1 MESNTPNCDN
11 KTDINSEQSKKPFK
25 ARNSEY
31 IEINTLNIFKQNS
44 NLINNLTRRYSYDPK
59 IYIKNFVPVLRP
71 KESDLNMIPTKL
83 TLNNKKRNSSALS
96 KTSSFDEDDKVEE
109 SKDELNLKNS
119 FVNSVSSNSSFNSED
134 DDNNKINNVR
144 KNFTK
149 IRKYSI
155 FRKNSRNNSI
165 SKTLK
170 INLENES
177 CINNKMKELDNSIE
191 NNNFLRKPK
200 KSFYFLSSFKKNEN
214 IIFNSFQKNRSRIN
228 SISILETLQNKLK

>member
-1 MESNTPNCDN
+1 
-11 KTDINSEQSKKPFK
+11 
-25 ARNSEY
+25 
-31 IEINTLNIFKQNS
+31 
-44 NLINNLTRRYSYDPK
+44 
-59 IYIKNFVPVLRP
+59 
-71 KESDLNMIPTKL
+71 MIPTKL

-134 DDNNKINNVR
+134 DDNNKINNIK

-170 INLENES
+170 INLDNES

-191 NNNFLRKPK
+191 NINFLRKPK
-200 KSFYFLSSFKKNEN
+200 KIFYFFSSFKKNEN
-214 IIFNSFQKNRSRIN
+214 IIFNNF
-228 SISILETLQNKLK
+228 

>member
-1 MESNTPNCDN
+1 
-11 KTDINSEQSKKPFK
+11 
-25 ARNSEY
+25 
-31 IEINTLNIFKQNS
+31 
-44 NLINNLTRRYSYDPK
+44 
-59 IYIKNFVPVLRP
+59 
-71 KESDLNMIPTKL
+71 MIPTKL

-96 KTSSFDEDDKVEE
+96 KTSSFDEDDVEE

-155 FRKNSRNNSI
+155 FRKNSRNNNSI

-170 INLENES
+170 INLDNES

-191 NNNFLRKPK
+191 NINFLRKPK

>member
-59 IYIKNFVPVLRP
+59 ICVKNFVPVLRP

-83 TLNNKKRNSSALS
+83 TLNYKKRNSSALS
-96 KTSSFDEDDKVEE
+96 KTSSFDEDDIAEE

-170 INLENES
+170 INLDNEK
-177 CINNKMKELDNSIE
+177 NDEEDNSIE
-191 NNNFLRKPK
+191 NINLLRKPK
-200 KSFYFLSSFKKNEN
+200 KSFQFLSSFKKNEN
-214 IIFNSFQKNRSRIN
+214 IIFNNFQKNRSRIN